1 MWGLKQCTSQGRAQ
15 GKAEVYRGW
24 VGGGEG
30 GCKGKQYPAVYRG
43 STRLEVTLDAES
55 WLLSEYVSA
64 EYLGQLQRK

>member
-1 MWGLKQCTSQGRAQ
+1 MAFLCPCWAIESQLDIVAKLRQ
-15 GKAEVYRGW
+15 QV
-24 VGGGEG
+24 EG

-64 EYLGQLQRK
+64 EYLGQLQKK